1 MFKVKSLFS
10 IFGYSVISGII
21 LRISDYICVL
31 SLAGSQN
38 EWSFLGENMTFLIH
52 LALSVILFFAVG
64 FRLKKYAKKEIFFS
78 ALLTAFYYTAVLFA
92 EYITQKN
99 GTYRMTAFLW
109 AFLPLE
115 LYSSVTNIL
124 VNLTSAEKI
133 TFWYAVPSVVCPFI
147 FCLFGKGK

>member
-52 LALSVILFFAVG
+52 IALSVILFFAVG
-64 FRLKKYAKKEIFFS
+64 FRLKKYEKKEIFFS
-78 ALLTAFYYTAVLFA
+78 ALLTALYYTAVLFA

-99 GTYRMTAFLW
+99 GTYCMTAFLW

-124 VNLTSAEKI
+124 VNLTSAETI
-133 TFWYAVPSVVCPFI
+133 TFWYAVPSVVFPFL
-147 FCLFGKGK
+147 FCLFGNRK